1 MFLLF
6 VVRNEQRI
14 EGGRLVSP
22 FESDRGRL
30 TKIGPNF
37 RQFRIIHGPW
47 PGSSL
52 PPFPWKTS
60 KNGGRGRA
68 RINNTER
75 AAYAR
80 SREGTTY
87 GYGVCTATSI
97 AQVDKK
103 EPEGREGE
111 GALSFSLSHYGPSYP
126 SLTVALHIRVP
137 GLRSTA
143 ATSRDHRS
151 STRYI
156 DAGYINPPPLSIFRF
171 RKTVCLSGNSGSIVH
186 SSPNLREIR
195 SLCPRSSIN
204 YP

>member
-60 KNGGRGRA
+60 KNRGRGRA

-103 EPEGREGE
+103 EPERGRGCSFLFSI
-111 GALSFSLSHYGPSYP
+111 ALRPIVSISYGGFAHKGSGI
-126 SLTVALHIRVP
+126 TV
-137 GLRSTA
+137 
-143 ATSRDHRS
+143 HRS
-151 STRYI
+151 
-156 DAGYINPPPLSIFRF
+156 NLE
-171 RKTVCLSGNSGSIVH
+171 GS
-186 SSPNLREIR
+186 
-195 SLCPRSSIN
+195 
-204 YP
+204 